1 MNKVWIRYASR
12 EDQHMYQQLLKCDYL
27 AHIVGL
33 RRLPDF
39 DVSTT
44 EINNIL

>member
-33 RRLPDF
+33 HRLPDF